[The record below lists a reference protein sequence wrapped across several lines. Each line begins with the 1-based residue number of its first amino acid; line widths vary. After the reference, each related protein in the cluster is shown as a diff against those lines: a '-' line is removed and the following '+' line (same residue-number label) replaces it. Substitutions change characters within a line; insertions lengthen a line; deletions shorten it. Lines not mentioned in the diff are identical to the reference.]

1 MQRKQ
6 RKRETHFCS
15 SSFTGNRERETW
27 TFSPYKR
34 NFLTLSFLCSTLM
47 SIEKRKKWR
56 VVKKAWPRSRT
67 RLILTFAE
75 PEVSRVAQDLVGLM
89 GPASTTKT
97 QPKTQLK
104 LKLIWAR
111 RRIIGGQDKGRSS
124 VQEDEEEDIPNTLK
138 RRQTRNVCV
147 RHIWVKNDYVSAKRF
162 WNNLNHS
169 LIYSAVALK
178 PDPEGII

>member
-1 MQRKQ
+1 MAGGEKSMTQIKN
-6 RKRETHFCS
+6 ETDFDI
-15 SSFTGNRERETW
+15 RW
-27 TFSPYKR
+27 T
-34 NFLTLSFLCSTLM
+34 
-47 SIEKRKKWR
+47 
-56 VVKKAWPRSRT
+56 
-67 RLILTFAE
+67 

-138 RRQTRNVCV
+138 RRQTRNVCF
-147 RHIWVKNDYVSAKRF
+147 RQLWVKNDYVTAKRDLKQF
-162 WNNLNHS
+162 EPFINFQQMCCS
-169 LIYSAVALK
+169 LKLQHWSQIRQPLRVEYTNFFSFSFLIFL
-178 PDPEGII
+178 PRSTINIMQR